1 MRQWLQQQYC
11 FPRQYLRSGGRTTV
25 ASGGFSEKIIH
36 SADQEGADRRKN
48 RGKPNVLKPE
58 RQHAAEKPGAW
69 DADEQCACK
78 IAQQCKHCLSA
89 AGEKAGH
96 VEGQADQ
103 NRIPAE
109 STHVADASLNDGFI
123 WRIDP

>member
-11 FPRQYLRSGGRTTV
+11 FPRQYLRSGGRTAV
-25 ASGGFSEKIIH
+25 ASG
-36 SADQEGADRRKN
+36 

-58 RQHAAEKPGAW
+58 RQHAAEKPVAW

-109 STHVADASLNDGFI
+109 SAHVADASLNDGFI
-123 WRIDP
+123 RRIDP